1 MFYQTPWYFRYDTL
15 YNNYANK
22 RSSNIQCSFILFKK
36 IKKIIHEECSFLL
49 IYTVKLTLKVCIGI
63 QNHHKSLKK
72 IDELNCPFF
81 MHVRLNKDTKCTSM
95 RINENL

>member
-1 MFYQTPWYFRYDTL
+1 M
-15 YNNYANK
+15 
-22 RSSNIQCSFILFKK
+22 LFFVNLSCK
-36 IKKIIHEECSFLL
+36 INFE
-49 IYTVKLTLKVCIGI
+49 VCIGI
-63 QNHHKSLKK
+63 QNYHKSLKK

>member
-1 MFYQTPWYFRYDTL
+1 
-15 YNNYANK
+15 
-22 RSSNIQCSFILFKK
+22 
-36 IKKIIHEECSFLL
+36 LL

-63 QNHHKSLKK
+63 QNYHKSLKK

>member
-1 MFYQTPWYFRYDTL
+1 M
-15 YNNYANK
+15 
-22 RSSNIQCSFILFKK
+22 
-36 IKKIIHEECSFLL
+36 L

-63 QNHHKSLKK
+63 QNYHKSLKK

-95 RINENL
+95 RINIQDKKKQFKTQKIHLSKGDKNE